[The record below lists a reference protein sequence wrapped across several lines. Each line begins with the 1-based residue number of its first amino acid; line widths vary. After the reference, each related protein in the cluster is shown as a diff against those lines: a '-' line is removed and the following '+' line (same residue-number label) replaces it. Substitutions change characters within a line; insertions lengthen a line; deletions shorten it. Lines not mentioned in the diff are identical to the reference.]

1 VQTVLDASIATP
13 VDASGTPG
21 EKTPHLHSTPPTD
34 IMAKLAKALP
44 PEPDGA
50 TLHCIAVSIICFKVN
65 RITVPPALV
74 LATSGF
80 VAGDAP
86 KPPQAPYWATVQ
98 ELTHCDARKPYLEFL
113 KGGWRNVPAE
123 DRWWDKAL
131 EGVEVDRKERLEV
144 FRHLRSGL
152 EYARESTTQ
161 GLS

>member
-1 VQTVLDASIATP
+1 LEASIPTP

-21 EKTPHLHSTPPTD
+21 EKTPQINSAPPMD

-50 TLHCIAVSIICFKVN
+50 TLHCIAVSVICFKVN

-86 KPPQAPYWATVQ
+86 KPPQAPYWDTVQ
-98 ELTHCDARKPYLEFL
+98 KLTHGDARKPYLDFL
-113 KGGWRNVPAE
+113 KGGWRNVPVE
-123 DRWWDKAL
+123 GRWWDKAL
-131 EGVEVDRKERLEV
+131 EGAEVLRKERLEV
-144 FRHLRSGL
+144 FCHLRSGL
-152 EYARESTTQ
+152 EYAREATT
-161 GLS
+161 